1 MFEYLPQ
8 ELLIEIFLKLPIKSI
23 IQCTSFCFRLI
34 LGASFNLLE
43 GQSFLKELGMRGNLL
58 CSWVLKLFD

>member
-23 IQCTSFCFRLI
+23 IQCTSFCKSWFSADT
-34 LGASFNLLE
+34 GGLL
-43 GQSFLKELGMRGNLL
+43 
-58 CSWVLKLFD
+58 